1 MPYSRDKI
9 MHMKGIRWLSIAKLK
24 AFYARYERYLIPG
37 ALIVGI
43 VGDFV
48 TFRVINTE
56 SAFILLTVHSILAG
70 LAIFL
75 LNFYKEVDTS
85 EAKAFIRYTLL
96 ATPLVLQFSF
106 GALLSASLVFYWFS
120 GAFAVSWPLFAGLL
134 ILMIGNDVFRDYYQ
148 MAKVQIPIYYFA
160 LFSFS
165 SVALPYLTNSIDPGS
180 FVLAGII
187 SLIVISG
194 YVFLTSQ
201 ILPEF
206 QSSKRYFGISILS
219 IYIAMNL
226 LYFFNFIPPIPLS
239 ITDMGVYENVERRE
253 DIYIVTK
260 ERQNIFERLL
270 PGTKITIAKDDPL
283 YLFSSIFA
291 PTDLNTTIVHD
302 WEFYNEVQK
311 KWVNSSDIRFQLIGG
326 RSDGY
331 RGYTFKQNHTEGKWR
346 VTVRT
351 ERGQALGRLVFK
363 VIYSDGE
370 IQKVEEVK

>member
-1 MPYSRDKI
+1 
-9 MHMKGIRWLSIAKLK
+9 MKGISWLSTAKLK
-24 AFYARYERYLIPG
+24 AFYTRYERYLIPG
-37 ALIVGI
+37 ALVVGI
-43 VGDFV
+43 VGDFI
-48 TFRVINTE
+48 TFRAINTE
-56 SAFILLTVHSILAG
+56 TAFILLTIHSVLAG
-70 LAIFL
+70 TAIFL
-75 LNFYKEVDTS
+75 LNFFKDIDTS
-85 EAKAFIRYTLL
+85 QVKPYLRYILL

-120 GAFAVSWPLFAGLL
+120 GAFAISWPLFVGLL

-148 MAKVQIPIYYFA
+148 MARVQIPIYYFA

-180 FVLAGII
+180 FILAGII
-187 SLIVISG
+187 SLVVISA
-194 YVFLTSQ
+194 YVFLMAQ

-206 QSSKRYFGISILS
+206 KAMQRYFGISIMS

-239 ITDMGVYENVERRE
+239 ITDMGVYEKVEHRG
-253 DIYIVTK
+253 DIYVVTK
-260 ERQNIFERLL
+260 DRQSIFRRLL
-270 PGTKITIAKDDPL
+270 PGTSITVHPEDPL

-302 WEFYNEVQK
+302 WEFYSEDQK
-311 KWVNSSDIRFQLIGG
+311 KWINSSDIRFQLIGG

-331 RGYTFKQNHTEGKWR
+331 RGYTYKQNHAQGKWR

-363 VIYSDGE
+363 VNYSDE
-370 IQKVEEVK
+370 DFETVEEVK